1 MKMKMKTVTVFI
13 IQNLATASSYRRPFP
28 TLIES
33 TADADASVDVS
44 T

>member
-1 MKMKMKTVTVFI
+1 M
-13 IQNLATASSYRRPFP
+13 QNLATASSYRRPFP
-28 TLIES
+28 TLTKS